1 VQQTPLFAAHQQ
13 DGAELEPI
21 HDWLLPRVFA
31 GVEVEVA
38 AARSGAVVVDLSH
51 LGKVTLAGP
60 DARRF
65 ANGMFTNNITR
76 LAAGQ
81 GNRSA
86 MCDDRGRVQ
95 GLLDLY
101 CTGEQSF
108 FGVLDGVTPAWFE
121 ARYEKFI
128 VFDDVEM
135 QVIDKGPWI
144 LSIQGP
150 RAGEIVAALGL
161 PVPANDHDH
170 AGDGGIIV
178 REENVPGSTGRSG
191 GRLGPDAITGGF
203 VSASTI
209 AFVASTIF
217 GGSTSSTTTAFLAS
231 TTGVRVT
238 FRGSTIGGASTTGA
252 LRSST
257 IGARAAGLRGGFR
270 SRYAMPPTIAS
281 VARQQHPLPRSRMI
295 PPIALTLSTA
305 PTYAMPVSLGKCR
318 SGSRASSSEGS
329 ARTSCSAGPSTT
341 VVRFCWRAS
350 PRALASRRRRSTA
363 RRSSDRRRGR
373 WHSLPVR

>member
-13 DGAELEPI
+13 DGAELDTI
-21 HDWLLPRVFA
+21 HDWILPRVFA

-38 AARSGAVVVDLSH
+38 AARSGAVIIDLAH

-121 ARYEKFI
+121 TRYEKFI

-135 QVIDKGPWI
+135 QVIDKAPWI
-144 LSIQGP
+144 VSIQGP
-150 RAGEIVAALGL
+150 RAGEIVTALGL
-161 PVPANDHDH
+161 PIPANDHDH
-170 AGDGGIIV
+170 AGDEIRVMKKDRTGVGGFDV
-178 REENVPGSTGRSG
+178 AV
-191 GRLGPDAITGGF
+191 PDA
-203 VSASTI
+203 A
-209 AFVASTIF
+209 
-217 GGSTSSTTTAFLAS
+217 LAS
-231 TTGVRVT
+231 
-238 FRGSTIGGASTTGA
+238 FYAA
-252 LRSST
+252 
-257 IGARAAGLRGGFR
+257 ARAAGADPLGHDAFDALRVLAGRAAWPEDGTELSMVHELRLNEEVCSFDKGCYIGQEIINR
-270 SRYAMPPTIAS
+270 IDVKGQIGKKLMGVVLQEDAVPPRGAEVVLGADVVGSITSA
-281 VARQQHPLPRSRMI
+281 ARVDGR
-295 PPIALTLSTA
+295 
-305 PTYAMPVSLGKCR
+305 VVGLGVLRKAAWTP
-318 SGSRASSSEGS
+318 GAEV
-329 ARTSCSAGPSTT
+329 
-341 VVRFCWRAS
+341 VVRAGDKTVPAKVS
-350 PRALASRRRRSTA
+350 E
-363 RRSSDRRRGR
+363 
-373 WHSLPVR
+373 LPF